1 MNDNL
6 ENINLKQKKI
16 NIEEHLGLVHSC
28 AQRFRGRG
36 LEYDDIFQSGCIG
49 LTKAANKF
57 DFSRGLKFSTYAIP
71 VILGE
76 IKSLFRDNNSIKISR
91 KIKEFS
97 NKVKCERENFI
108 KFYEREPTV
117 SELSDCLG
125 VESEQILEVLDT
137 FQPVIS
143 LDESYESGESV
154 TEVSVDFD
162 DEKIFNLISVHQ
174 TLKKFPMQD
183 KNIIYFRFFK
193 GKTQSETAKNLGM
206 TQVQVSRREKALLKE
221 LRKKLA

>member
-76 IKSLFRDNNSIKISR
+76 IKSLFRD
-91 KIKEFS
+91 S
-97 NKVKCERENFI
+97 N
-108 KFYEREPTV
+108 
-117 SELSDCLG
+117 
-125 VESEQILEVLDT
+125 
-137 FQPVIS
+137 
-143 LDESYESGESV
+143 
-154 TEVSVDFD
+154 
-162 DEKIFNLISVHQ
+162 
-174 TLKKFPMQD
+174 
-183 KNIIYFRFFK
+183 
-193 GKTQSETAKNLGM
+193 
-206 TQVQVSRREKALLKE
+206 
-221 LRKKLA
+221 

>member
-1 MNDNL
+1 M
-6 ENINLKQKKI
+6 
-16 NIEEHLGLVHSC
+16 
-28 AQRFRGRG
+28 
-36 LEYDDIFQSGCIG
+36 
-49 LTKAANKF
+49 
-57 DFSRGLKFSTYAIP
+57 
-71 VILGE
+71 
-76 IKSLFRDNNSIKISR
+76 
-91 KIKEFS
+91 
-97 NKVKCERENFI
+97 
-108 KFYEREPTV
+108 
-117 SELSDCLG
+117 
-125 VESEQILEVLDT
+125 LDT

-162 DEKIFNLISVHQ
+162 DEKIFNSISVHQ